1 MARRSRVI
9 VPNRALIVF
18 SFFSFSLPTGK
29 PSPSKASQGHSGP
42 IKANQGQ
49 AQLSLLYFIRLT
61 GLDSVSEAPAPTCL
75 LKVIGSISAAQ
86 RLLGAAKPPVILV
99 PTMGALHR
107 GHAALIDRAR
117 ALAGP
122 QGTVVVSI
130 FVNPT
135 QFGPKEDFS
144 RYPRP
149 FAADRKLCAAH
160 GVDVIFHPTAGQM
173 YPEGFS
179 TFVEESTV
187 SSLLCGASRP
197 GHFRGVCTVVL
208 KLFQIIQPQIAV
220 FGLKDFQ
227 QCAVIRRMV
236 RDLDVPVRI
245 VAVETVREP
254 DGLALSS
261 RNQYLS
267 PEERRQ
273 APILRAALLAA
284 RTAWRDGEKNAARLR
299 RLIVKK
305 IATAPLARV
314 DYVEI
319 ADADT
324 LQPIQEADRHTVMA
338 LAVFFGRT
346 RLIDNLR
353 LR

>member
-1 MARRSRVI
+1 M
-9 VPNRALIVF
+9 
-18 SFFSFSLPTGK
+18 
-29 PSPSKASQGHSGP
+29 
-42 IKANQGQ
+42 
-49 AQLSLLYFIRLT
+49 
-61 GLDSVSEAPAPTCL
+61 
-75 LKVIGSISAAQ
+75 KVIGSISAAQ
-86 RLLGAAKPPVILV
+86 RLLRSASSPIVLV

-122 QGTVVVSI
+122 RGTVVVSI

-149 FAADRKLCAAH
+149 FAADQKLCAAH
-160 GVDVIFHPTAGQM
+160 GVDVIFHPTPQAI

-179 TFVEESTV
+179 TYVEETAVST
-187 SSLLCGASRP
+187 LLCGASRP

-208 KLFQIIQPQIAV
+208 KLFQIIRPQIAI

-236 RDLDVPVRI
+236 RDLHVPVRI
-245 VAVETVREP
+245 VALETVREP

-267 PEERRQ
+267 PEERQQ
-273 APILRAALLAA
+273 APVLRAALLAA
-284 RTAWRDGEKNAARLR
+284 KKAWQSGEKSAARLR
-299 RLIVKK
+299 QLIVKK
-305 IATAPLARV
+305 IGPAPLARI

-319 ADADT
+319 ADADS
-324 LQPIQEADRHTVMA
+324 LQPISRADRHTVIA

>member
-1 MARRSRVI
+1 VTARFCRE
-9 VPNRALIVF
+9 A
-18 SFFSFSLPTGK
+18 K
-29 PSPSKASQGHSGP
+29 GP
-42 IKANQGQ
+42 VA
-49 AQLSLLYFIRLT
+49 
-61 GLDSVSEAPAPTCL
+61 
-75 LKVIGSISAAQ
+75 
-86 RLLGAAKPPVILV
+86 LV

-117 ALAGP
+117 ALAGKE
-122 QGTVVVSI
+122 GTVVVSI

-135 QFGPKEDFS
+135 QFGPKEDLA

-149 FAADRKLCAAH
+149 FAADRKLCAEH
-160 GVDVIFHPTAGQM
+160 GADLIFHPTPEEI
-173 YPEGFS
+173 YPKGFS
-179 TFVEESTV
+179 TYVEESEV
-187 SSLLCGASRP
+187 SAPLCGASRP

-208 KLFQIIQPQIAV
+208 KLFQITQPAMAV

-236 RDLDVPVRI
+236 RDLNLPVKI
-245 VAVETVREP
+245 VAAATVREP

-267 PEERRQ
+267 PEERAQ
-273 APILRAALLAA
+273 APVLRKALLLAEAA
-284 RTAWRDGEKNAARLR
+284 FRGGETSAAKLLRLVR
-299 RLIVKK
+299 KTIGS
-305 IATAPLARV
+305 APLARI

-324 LQPIQEADRHTVMA
+324 LRPVKQANRNTVMA

-346 RLIDNLR
+346 RLIDNLL